1 MANYQKGHKV
11 GFTSSGP
18 AGSQSSE
25 TFFYG
30 ASEAPRVHGI
40 TGVKYESNPRFKN
53 QYFVAF
59 KYSNLAT
66 LAGIDPAALKG
77 ITHRVKSVD
86 APKFDIETETLNQY
100 NRPRLVP
107 TKINYNPVTITFWDD
122 KSNLTTNF
130 WTQIYN
136 FYFTNGR
143 RTDES
148 QYAIRDN
155 TIITNKLGNGSVRA
169 GYNDYGYYIG
179 NKVESMNLFQY
190 MSLYLVANRVCHRVD
205 LINPYLQ
212 SMQHDQFSQE
222 MSSELAQNT
231 VTWGYENVVY
241 YNRTAIQNEA
251 ALMGLIGGN
260 PSNIFHWDE
269 TQGEYDRGFSGLY
282 AKTATGE
289 STAPEGNNP
298 GDVNYASELT
308 DLAQYEGTGAENYVG
323 LTTANIASTG
333 RAPTANDIDFYPR
346 FGPRGGYRPTMGS
359 SLGNRFKGA
368 NIDEVYKALAAKE
381 TSYTD
386 KDDFPA
392 IKTYMQQQIDDA
404 IAAANVDDFS
414 DFPADPAKQTGLDKT
429 KTECTSG
436 DPAKGTNN
444 RPTTNRISAEAAAA
458 AISAAHEKA
467 GQAAKVAFLHQSGG
481 VLGQG
486 QTKASWPP
494 DEPPTGR

>member
-1 MANYQKGHKV
+1 MANYQKGHKI
-11 GFTSSGP
+11 GFAGGGP
-18 AGSQSSE
+18 GKGGASE

-66 LAGIDPAALKG
+66 AAGIDPTALKG

-86 APKFDIETETLNQY
+86 APRFDIETETLNQY
-100 NRPRLVP
+100 NRPRILP
-107 TKINYNPVTITFWDD
+107 TKINYNPVTVIFWDD
-122 KSNLTTNF
+122 KSNLVTNF

-148 QYAIRDN
+148 QYALRDN
-155 TIITNKLGNGSVRA
+155 TIITNKLGNGGVRA

-179 NKVESMNLFQY
+179 NKIESMNLFQY
-190 MSLYLVANRVCHRVD
+190 MSLYLVANRVCHRID

-222 MSSELAQNT
+222 SSAELAQNS

-241 YNRTAIQNEA
+241 YNRNEIQNEP

-269 TQGEYDRGFSGLY
+269 TTDEYNRGYSGLY

-289 STAPEGNNP
+289 STAPTGNNP
-298 GDVNYASELT
+298 NDVNYAGERT
-308 DLAQYEGTGAENYVG
+308 DLAQYSESGVAGLG
-323 LTTANIASTG
+323 LTTKNVASTG
-333 RAPTANDIDFYPR
+333 KPPTANDIDSFAKY
-346 FGPRGGYRPTMGS
+346 GP
-359 SLGNRFKGA
+359 
-368 NIDEVYKALAAKE
+368 
-381 TSYTD
+381 
-386 KDDFPA
+386 
-392 IKTYMQQQIDDA
+392 
-404 IAAANVDDFS
+404 
-414 DFPADPAKQTGLDKT
+414 
-429 KTECTSG
+429 
-436 DPAKGTNN
+436 
-444 RPTTNRISAEAAAA
+444 
-458 AISAAHEKA
+458 
-467 GQAAKVAFLHQSGG
+467 
-481 VLGQG
+481 
-486 QTKASWPP
+486 
-494 DEPPTGR
+494 